1 MRIEYSGI
9 RRLVPG
15 AAQTRARVE
24 ELPKIGRRELQTA
37 AREAAEAL
45 SLRPA
50 LRLVL
55 GELAGCYGEQQ
66 IARGLMVW
74 PSNAYLVRKTGLAE
88 RTVRKCVR
96 ELTEAS
102 LIAPVDSAN
111 RKRFA
116 IKSQSGAILDAFGF
130 DLSPLWTQR
139 LEWAQM
145 LIAQREARS
154 ARSRLFD
161 ELTIE
166 RKAAEAACLALD
178 EIEGRSHVRAT
189 QLDEI
194 SRRTPR
200 RGAPGVLD
208 EIIAAWRG
216 LRNQWEK
223 EFEQRMNESGYGGT
237 RRRHQEPNNGLST
250 DPCKS
255 SDEKK
260 GPEPSVSLITEACP
274 AVEAFGQK
282 IHGNDDVI
290 KAGRFLRASIGAHPS
305 AWREASDKLG
315 DLRAAVLV
323 LIVLQLVDDDL
334 STGANRI
341 KNPGGLFRDM
351 ARRCEIGQLNLFAEL
366 SALRRRHMG

>member
-1 MRIEYSGI
+1 MRIEHSGI

-15 AAQTRARVE
+15 AAQTRARGDE
-24 ELPKIGRRELQTA
+24 IPKIGRKELQTA

-45 SLRPA
+45 KLRPA

-74 PSNAYLVRKTGLAE
+74 PSNAYLMRKTGLAE
-88 RTVRKCVR
+88 RTIRKCIR

-130 DLSPLWTQR
+130 DLSPVWTQR
-139 LEWAQM
+139 LDWAHM
-145 LIAQREARS
+145 LIAQREARI
-154 ARSRLFD
+154 ARGRQFD

-166 RKAAEAACLALD
+166 RKGAEAAALALD
-178 EIEGRSHVRAT
+178 EITGGCQLRAT

-200 RGAPGVLD
+200 RGAPGALD
-208 EIIAAWRG
+208 GIIAAWRG
-216 LRNQWEK
+216 LRSQWEK
-223 EFEQRMNESGYGGT
+223 DFERHMNESGYGGAG
-237 RRRHQEPNNGLST
+237 RRHQEPNKGLST

-255 SDEKK
+255 SDERK
-260 GPEPSVSLITEACP
+260 GSEPSVSLILEACP
-274 AVEAFGQK
+274 AVEAFGQT
-282 IHGNDDVI
+282 IHGNDDVV

-305 AWREASDKLG
+305 AWREAAEKLG

-334 STGANRI
+334 SGGANRI

-351 ARRCEIGQLNLFAEL
+351 ARRCEIGQLNLFVEL
-366 SALRRRHMG
+366 SALRRRHMA